1 MKKTILALLL
11 MLSTINFNNFAA
23 DKDGHAL
30 TALWDS
36 YRKAEQDDLP
46 KKQLSILESIK
57 KEAAKQKLAWDYYDA
72 CERYV
77 QVRRSTNWKL
87 TEEAL
92 ANFEKE
98 VREFNNPTLT
108 FFYNAFHEGTNASP
122 AERLKSIE
130 SDKEALQNSYFP
142 QFYSHDSRLGGFK
155 FREALCKLLPSDY
168 DYALWALFG
177 EHVDDGSILK
187 AMEERYRDVYPY
199 DALVEYSRVS
209 SEVHANDSSRAQALK
224 KFAAKYSSSAASALA
239 EEDLLLMRFDSLLN
253 AGASAKDFL
262 ALDQDCTALSRR
274 LGGFRGDEKALALC
288 CTAADGLHRRLNDR
302 SVSMEVEDGTAVLLL
317 RNVPSARLGI
327 KSGRKTL
334 YTEEIS
340 NPTKSFFVT
349 DTLRVKL
356 RDLDDGEYIV
366 AASCGKL
373 SEQTSYSKHSL
384 SIATRRNS
392 DGFGVYITD
401 SRSGKPVES
410 CTLTLLN
417 NSGKT
422 IANAENFRLK
432 DGYTPVPE
440 QFEKAISPDRWGYA
454 LQASL
459 VDGSG
464 KTRSSREISVRAEVE
479 DKTPA
484 AERVKI
490 ERAVVLTDRKAF
502 NQGESVNFKVI
513 LFDEYFNGDGE
524 DTRTVREGTAIDAIL
539 SDTDGKRVAA
549 LHLTTGV
556 FGSAAGEFKIPA
568 GAKGGRYH
576 IEIRDGKK
584 HVTGTSISVDEFTT
598 PTFDLAWAED
608 DRFYLPEDEIIV
620 KGRIRAWSGH
630 SLSSA
635 AASYSVR
642 DENRRTTLAEGR
654 LELAGDGSFSIPF
667 RAGKEDYSC
676 PSIDV
681 KVTDGTGETLEFT
694 TSRMVR
700 RHIPFRYAIKNAD
713 KGRFDAVGESS
724 SDRNWVYDSSRGT
737 IVGKSSVCLEPED
750 KYLIPSARCEYE
762 LHDDN
767 GAVVLKGKTDGY
779 VGVRLDLGSLPAG
792 RYRFCSKLTATASSG
807 KEYVEEAEN
816 SFLYMPENASSL
828 VGGLRSFFRE
838 MPGDS
843 LQFGSTAGEI
853 WAVVEFY
860 KDGNVLTGKDTLHF
874 AGRSGENPSLRTIGF
889 PEGFDTC
896 RERSI
901 SVLWFKDKDVF
912 SYVMELSTKTEET
925 DEMPLRFTR
934 FLDTTAPGKEYE
946 FLIASAP
953 GAELAAAIFDASADV
968 FQPNVWNVVRRAPR
982 PASARVERDDAP
994 GVDGGFF
1001 YSASPILYA
1010 KSNARTS
1017 AMSDMVLYESV
1028 SVGGYSEEVTDED
1041 ESEESGSPAYG
1052 GQEAY
1057 VRQDFSKTVA
1067 WEPFLRTDENGE
1079 AVLRFRNADKLSTYH
1094 VQLFAHDRNLRNATL
1109 RKDMVVTLPVKIA
1122 VVEPSKLYEGDRY
1135 VARVTVSNSSDRDIE
1150 AVVKI
1155 QFLDGGDYR
1164 SAGVLKSGEESISI
1178 PAGGVR
1184 TFDCAAEVPATE
1196 TLGLLCSVSPDGGES
1211 GDDAVFV
1218 TVPVERPVQTLRE
1231 AHSALLLSGQDK
1243 TALMDSLR
1251 SCFVNVPKEGL
1262 KISEIS
1268 IKDMLLAA
1276 IPERVEPKG
1285 DNIVALSEAL
1295 YASCL
1300 SGKLLGKAPEV
1311 PGDVVGKIA
1320 KCANEDGGFGWYAG
1334 MRSSAVVT
1342 AVALERFARMEGD
1355 CPEEIRAL
1363 VPAAV
1368 RFLDKEF
1375 FGRGEWPLWCGR
1387 LSLEQYLL
1395 VRSLFPEVSLDAKDA
1410 DPKAVKEFR
1419 KAASAYL
1426 VPTGARGLNG
1436 MVFSKSRR
1444 MLTLSNLLSS
1454 DKGRELASS
1463 FGIKFRSAA
1472 RIRRSLDK
1480 DVASLSQY
1488 AEPHR
1493 SGGAYFPNAVLP
1505 WRGLLE
1511 SEAYAHATI
1520 CRLLDEH
1527 GRNDIAEG
1535 IRLWTMVQKESQE
1548 WTSDPAYIEAI
1559 AEVMKGTEETLSTK
1573 VIAMEG
1579 EATLPFEDITAD
1591 GNGFSVSREYWRDG
1605 KLLEDGDTLHVGEK
1619 IEAIYRIK
1627 NDENRSFVRLTAP
1640 RSAALR
1646 PAEQL
1651 SGLYGLKAK
1660 TLGASWMGFVPQGYR
1675 SVYSDRSVFDFDSWP
1690 EEETT
1695 VSETLF
1701 VVQEGVF
1708 SSPVVSIES
1717 LYATHYRANDKGRQ
1731 PQTAVR

>member
-11 MLSTINFNNFAA
+11 MLSTFNFNNFAA

-57 KEAAKQKLAWDYYDA
+57 KEASKQKLAWDYYDA

-87 TEEAL
+87 ADEAR
-92 ANFEKE
+92 ANFAKE
-98 VREFNNPTLT
+98 VRDFNHPTLT

-130 SDKEALQNSYFP
+130 AVKEELQSSYFP

-177 EHVDDGSILK
+177 EHVDDGSLLK
-187 AMEERYRDVYPY
+187 AMEERYRDAYPY
-199 DALVEYSRVS
+199 NALVEYSRIS
-209 SEVHANDSSRAQALK
+209 SAIYADDSARAQAFK
-224 KFAAKYSSSAASALA
+224 KFAAEYSSRAAGALA

-253 AGASAKDFL
+253 ANASAKDFL
-262 ALDQDCTALSRR
+262 ALDEDCTALSRR
-274 LGGFRGDEKALALC
+274 LGDFRGDEKTIALC

-302 SVSMEVEDGTAVLLL
+302 SISMEVEDGTAVLLL
-317 RNVPSARLGI
+317 RNVPSARVSI
-327 KSGRKTL
+327 KSGRKAL

-340 NPTKSFFVT
+340 NPAKSFFVI
-349 DTLRVKL
+349 DTVKVKL
-356 RDLDDGEYIV
+356 RDLDDGEYML

-384 SIATRRNS
+384 SIASRRNS
-392 DGFGVYITD
+392 GGLGVYITD

-422 IANAENFRLK
+422 VASAENFRLK

-440 QFEKAISPDRWGYA
+440 KFEKAMSPDRWGYTIR
-454 LQASL
+454 ASL
-459 VDGSG
+459 VEGSG
-464 KTRSSREISVRAEVE
+464 RTRSSREVSVRAEVK
-479 DKTPA
+479 DNTPA
-484 AERVKI
+484 AEKVKI

-502 NQGESVNFKVI
+502 NQGEIVKFKVI
-513 LFDEYFNGDGE
+513 LFDESFGGDGE
-524 DTRTVREGTAIDAIL
+524 DARTVREEAAVDAIF
-539 SDTDGKRVAA
+539 SDADGKRVAD
-549 LHLTTGV
+549 LHLTTGE

-576 IEIRDGKK
+576 IEIRNAGK
-584 HVTGTSISVDEFTT
+584 HVTGTNITVDEFTA
-598 PTFDLAWAED
+598 PTFDLAWEVD
-608 DRFYLPEDEIIV
+608 GRFYLPEDEIIV
-620 KGRIRAWSGH
+620 KGRIRSWSGH
-630 SLSSA
+630 SLGSA
-635 AASYSVR
+635 TASYAVR
-642 DENRRTTLAEGR
+642 DENRGKTLAEGE

-667 RAGKEDYSC
+667 RAGKEDYSY
-676 PSIDV
+676 PSINV

-700 RHIPFRYAIKNAD
+700 RHIPFGYTVKNAD
-713 KGRFDAVGESS
+713 KGRFDAPDKADFSRRWAY
-724 SDRNWVYDSSRGT
+724 DRSRGT
-737 IVGKSSVCLEPED
+737 IVGKASVCLEPED
-750 KYLIPSARCEYE
+750 KCLIPSAKCEYE
-762 LHDDN
+762 LLDGK
-767 GAVVLKGKTDGY
+767 GAVVLKGETEGY
-779 VGVRLDLGSLPAG
+779 VGIQLDLGSLPAG
-792 RYRFCSKLTATASSG
+792 RYRLHSKLTAKSSSG
-807 KEYVEEAEN
+807 KDYVEEAEN
-816 SFLYMPENASSL
+816 SFLYVPEDAASL
-828 VGGLRSFFRE
+828 VDGLQSFFRE

-843 LQFGSTAGEI
+843 LQFGSSTGEV

-860 KDGNVLTGKDTLHF
+860 RDGNILAAKDTVHF
-874 AGRSGENPSLRTIGF
+874 DGNGGEQSSLRTIGF

-896 RERSI
+896 RDRSI
-901 SVLWFKDKDVF
+901 AVLWFKDKDVF
-912 SYVMELSTKTEET
+912 SYVMELSAKAEEK

-953 GAELAAAIFDASADV
+953 GTELAAAIFDASADV
-968 FQPNVWNVVRRAPR
+968 FQPNVWNAVRRAPR

-1001 YSASPILYA
+1001 YDASPILYA
-1010 KSNARTS
+1010 KANARMS
-1017 AMSDMVLYESV
+1017 AMSDLMLYESV
-1028 SVGGYSEEVTDED
+1028 SVRGYAEEVAEEDSEEGE
-1041 ESEESGSPAYG
+1041 SPAYG

-1079 AVLRFRNADKLSTYH
+1079 TSLRFRNADKLSTYH
-1094 VQLFAHDRNLRNATL
+1094 VQLFAHDRNLRNAAL
-1109 RKDMVVTLPVKIA
+1109 RRDMVVTLPVKIA

-1164 SAGVLKSGEESISI
+1164 SAGVLKSGEEPMSI

-1184 TFDCAAEVPATE
+1184 TFDCAAAVPATG
-1196 TLGLLCSVSPDGGES
+1196 TLGILCSVSPAGGES
-1211 GDDAVFV
+1211 GNDAVFV
-1218 TVPVERPVQTLRE
+1218 AVPVERPVQTLRE
-1231 AHSALLLSGQDK
+1231 AHSALLLSGHDK
-1243 TALMDSLR
+1243 AAAVDSLR
-1251 SCFVNVPKEGL
+1251 SCFVNVPEDGL
-1262 KISEIS
+1262 KVSEIS
-1268 IKDMLLAA
+1268 IKDMLLEA

-1295 YASCL
+1295 YASYL
-1300 SGKLLGKAPEV
+1300 SGKLLGKAPEMS
-1311 PGDVVGKIA
+1311 GEAVGKIV

-1334 MRSSAVVT
+1334 MRSSATVT
-1342 AVALERFARMEGD
+1342 AVALERFARMEGE
-1355 CPEEIRAL
+1355 CPEEIRTL
-1363 VPAAV
+1363 IPAAV

-1375 FGRGEWPLWCGR
+1375 FSRGEWPLWCGR

-1395 VRSLFPEVSLDAKDA
+1395 VRSLFPEVSLETKDA
-1410 DPKAVKEFR
+1410 DPKTVKEFR

-1436 MVFSKSRR
+1436 MVFAKSRR
-1444 MLTLSNLLSS
+1444 MLTLSNLLAS
-1454 DKGRELASS
+1454 DKGRKLASS
-1463 FGIKFRSAA
+1463 FGVKFRSAA
-1472 RIRRSLDK
+1472 RLRRSLDK
-1480 DVASLSQY
+1480 DVASLAEY
-1488 AEPHR
+1488 AEPHS
-1493 SGGAYFPNAVLP
+1493 SGGVYFPNAVLP

-1520 CRLLDEH
+1520 CRLLDGH
-1527 GRNDIAEG
+1527 GRSDLAEG
-1535 IRLWTMVQKESQE
+1535 VRLWIMVQKETQE

-1573 VIAMEG
+1573 VIAVEG
-1579 EATLPFEDITAD
+1579 EATLPFEDIAAA

-1605 KLLEDGDTLHVGEK
+1605 KLLEDGDTLRVGEK
-1619 IEAIYRIK
+1619 IEAVYRIR

-1640 RSAALR
+1640 RSAVLR

-1675 SVYSDRSVFDFDSWP
+1675 SVYGDRSVFDFDSWP

-1708 SSPVVSIES
+1708 SSPAVSIES